1 MLFISF
7 FHRINEK
14 AFILAKHLTD
24 EQKKKILDLFLNG
37 KTIDELANEYS
48 CTKSTISR
56 NLRKNFGE
64 AKFKSIIQKN
74 KLNIKNIQNIK
85 KFDNESKASSDD
97 FIEGFPESS
106 FDHYSENDF
115 LQPSSFTEL
124 KPLLLDV
131 DNVPQKDYTSI
142 SLDSVKF
149 PDVVYMIVDKNI
161 ELNIKS
167 LRDYPE
173 WQYLSE
179 SDLSRK
185 TIEIFFESK
194 SAKVKCNKDQRVI
207 KVPNT
212 KVFQI
217 VRPILISKGIS
228 RIINNE
234 QLIAL

>member
-1 MLFISF
+1 M
-7 FHRINEK
+7 
-14 AFILAKHLTD
+14 AKHLSN
-24 EQKKKILDLFLNG
+24 EQKEKILELFLNG
-37 KTIDELANEYS
+37 KTIDELAIEYE
-48 CTKSTISR
+48 CTKLTISR
-56 NLRKNFGE
+56 NLRKNFGD

-74 KLNIKNIQNIK
+74 KLSIKNK
-85 KFDNESKASSDD
+85 KNTNKIDKESKSSKVD
-97 FIEGFPESS
+97 FIENVPESFYAHS
-106 FDHYSENDF
+106 SENEF
-115 LQPSSFTEL
+115 LQASSFTEI

-131 DNVPQKDYTSI
+131 DNAPQKDYASI
-142 SLDSVKF
+142 TLDSVKF
-149 PDVVYMIVDKNI
+149 PDIVYMVVDKNI

-173 WQYLSE
+173 WQFLSE

-194 SAKVKCNKDQRVI
+194 LAKLKCNKDQRVI

-217 VRPILISKGIS
+217 VRPILISRGIS
-228 RIINNE
+228 RIINND